1 MGGQW
6 QGEAVFLESR
16 MLVKRQTKCFNT
28 LFVKGKQTS
37 ALDNSMGGDIVW
49 RKHLV
54 EQVGRRTFQRSIL
67 AGKEFF
73 LAIKKF
79 SGKK

>member
-6 QGEAVFLESR
+6 QGEDAFSGSR
-16 MLVKRQTKCFNT
+16 MFIKRQTKCFNT

-54 EQVGRRTFQRSIL
+54 EQAGRRTFQRSIL
-67 AGKEFF
+67 AGNGFF
-73 LAIKKF
+73 LAI
-79 SGKK
+79 